1 MQRVAWFVIRCQY
14 RSDVADPQD
23 ALGPS
28 RRQSHM
34 TETVI
39 STVGLTKRY
48 GDFTAVDHVGLTV
61 HEGDLF
67 GFLGPNG
74 AGKTTTIRMLLG
86 LVYPTSGEI
95 EILGNPMPRSKQQVL
110 QRVGC
115 LIEGPAFYPHLS
127 GRTNLRLLDASGR
140 GGARSSRPKR
150 VRDAMERVGLA
161 AVGNRPVKHYSSG
174 MKQRLGLAA
183 AMLKHHTLVVLD
195 EPTNGLDPNGMK
207 EIRGVMSSLVAEGT
221 TVMLSSH
228 LLSEVEQVC
237 NRAAIVDRGRLVA
250 QDEVARLLAPTGRVV
265 VYTRDGSRAIDA
277 LSALPQLTVERHS
290 DRIEVNADG
299 VPPEELNKRL
309 VDAGVRVSELVL
321 ERRTLE
327 DVYMDLTEDAGG
339 PDAIR

>member
-1 MQRVAWFVIRCQY
+1 
-14 RSDVADPQD
+14 
-23 ALGPS
+23 
-28 RRQSHM
+28 M
-34 TETVI
+34 TEAVI

-48 GDFTAVDHVGLTV
+48 GELAAVDDVSLTV

-95 EILGNPMPRSKQQVL
+95 ELLGSPMPRSKHQVL
-110 QRVGC
+110 PQVGC

-127 GRTNLRLLDASGR
+127 GRTNLTLLDASGR
-140 GGARSSRPKR
+140 GGSRSSRARR
-150 VRDAMERVGLA
+150 VGDAMDRVGLA
-161 AVGNRPVKHYSSG
+161 QLGNRPVKHYSSG

-183 AMLKHHTLVVLD
+183 AMLRHHTLVVLD

-207 EIRGVMSSLVAEGT
+207 EIRGVMSALVADGT

-228 LLSEVEQVC
+228 LLGEVEHIC

-250 QDEVARLLAPTGRVV
+250 QDEVARLLALTGRVV
-265 VYTRDGSRAIDA
+265 VYTPDADRAVDA
-277 LSALPQLTVERHS
+277 LSALPQLVLERHT
-290 DRIEVNADG
+290 DRVEVNADG

-309 VDAGVRVSELVL
+309 VEAGVRVRELVL

-327 DVYMDLTEDAGG
+327 DVYMGLTEDAGG

>member
-1 MQRVAWFVIRCQY
+1 
-14 RSDVADPQD
+14 
-23 ALGPS
+23 
-28 RRQSHM
+28 M
-34 TETVI
+34 TEAVI
-39 STVGLTKRY
+39 STVRLTKLY
-48 GDFTAVDHVGLTV
+48 GKHAAVDDVSLTV

-95 EILGNPMPRSKQQVL
+95 EVLGSPMPRSKQRVLPQV
-110 QRVGC
+110 GS
-115 LIEGPAFYPHLS
+115 LIEGPAFYPHLC
-127 GRTNLRLLDASGR
+127 GRTNLKLLDASGK
-140 GGARSSRPKR
+140 GGSRSSRPKR

-161 AVGNRPVKHYSSG
+161 GVGNRPVKHYSSG

-207 EIRGVMSSLVAEGT
+207 EIRGVMSALVADGT

-228 LLSEVEQVC
+228 LLSEVEHIC

-250 QDEVARLLAPTGRVV
+250 QDEVARLLAPTGRIV
-265 VYTRDGSRAIDA
+265 VYTQDGGRAVDA
-277 LSALPQLTVERHS
+277 LSALPQVTFDRHS

-309 VDAGVRVSELVL
+309 VDAGVRVSQLVL

-327 DVYMDLTEDAGG
+327 EVYMDLTEDEG